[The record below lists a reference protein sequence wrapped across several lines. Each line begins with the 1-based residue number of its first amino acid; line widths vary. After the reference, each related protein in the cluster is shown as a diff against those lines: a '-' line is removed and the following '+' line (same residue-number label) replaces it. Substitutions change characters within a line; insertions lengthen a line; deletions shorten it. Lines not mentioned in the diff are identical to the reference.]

1 MISTKGL
8 RLVSGLIAAACAA
21 SACAL
26 DEPDETARIDPAITD
41 SALASLHGQVL
52 RRDVDG
58 FFGTFDFDTFTI
70 AIVDVQSP
78 PILRECERT
87 LEPAGNGTCEITIC
101 PDGIPEPSNISA
113 GTARIRG
120 GLQDFTITPR
130 ADGIYG
136 ATFAEGPLFEG
147 GERLFM
153 SLSGQFSRPIVLP
166 AARLV
171 QAPGKTAA
179 VTSDRP
185 STLSRQRSF
194 TSTWTGVS
202 SPATVRLNFESDEKV
217 LITDQIF
224 ISKYQLACTFDGSAG
239 SGTIPAAALSRL
251 PVVVGSYNY
260 RVEIEEA
267 QDVASQRLI
276 FGLGVPAA
284 NGEFR
289 PLVVD

>member
-8 RLVSGLIAAACAA
+8 RLVSGLIAAACAT

-26 DEPDETARIDPAITD
+26 DEPGETARVDQAIAN
-41 SALASLHGQVL
+41 SALASLRGQVL

-58 FFGTFDFDTFTI
+58 FFGTFDFDAFTI

-78 PILRECERT
+78 PILRECDRT
-87 LEPAGNGTCEITIC
+87 LVPADHGTCEITIC
-101 PDGIPEPSNISA
+101 PEGIPEPSNISA

-136 ATFAEGPLFEG
+136 ATFADGPLFEG
-147 GERLFM
+147 GEGIFM
-153 SLSGQFSRPIVLP
+153 SLSGELGRPAVLP
-166 AARLV
+166 GARLV
-171 QAPGKTAA
+171 EAPGKTAA
-179 VTSDRP
+179 ITSDRP
-185 STLSRQRSF
+185 STLSRQQPF

-217 LITDQIF
+217 LITDEIF

-239 SGTIPAAALSRL
+239 SGTTPITAFSGF

-260 RVEIEEA
+260 RVEIEET
-267 QDVASQRLI
+267 QDIASQRLT
-276 FGLGVPAA
+276 FGLGVPAV

-289 PLVVD
+289 PLVLD

>member
-8 RLVSGLIAAACAA
+8 RLASGLIAAACAA

-26 DEPDETARIDPAITD
+26 DEPDQASRLDQAITD
-41 SALASLHGQVL
+41 SALASLRGQVL

-58 FFGTFDFDTFTI
+58 FFGTFDFDAFTI
-70 AIVDVQSP
+70 AIVNVQSP

-87 LEPAGNGTCEITIC
+87 LVPAGNGTCEITIC

-113 GTARIRG
+113 GTARLRG
-120 GLQDFTITPR
+120 GLQDFTLTPR
-130 ADGIYG
+130 ADGIYD

-153 SLSGQFSRPIVLP
+153 SLSGQLRPPVVLP

-171 QAPGKTAA
+171 EAPGKSAA
-179 VTSDRP
+179 ITSARP
-185 STLSRQRSF
+185 STLSRQEPF
-194 TSTWTGVS
+194 TSTWTGAS
-202 SPATVRLNFESDEKV
+202 RPATMRLNFESDEKV
-217 LITDQIF
+217 LITDEIF

-239 SGTIPAAALSRL
+239 SGTIPVAALSRF

-260 RVEIEEA
+260 RVEIEET
-267 QDVASQRLI
+267 QDIASQRLT

-284 NGEFR
+284 NGEFQ
-289 PLVVD
+289 PLVLD